1 MLKLNWY
8 DYSDAYILI
17 KRTISVPNIAA
28 ANGDANHTHINVKL
42 KNCAPFNRCVTVINK
57 TQVDTVKGIDVVM
70 PMYNLLKYSTY
81 YSKTSRI
88 LYQYYRDELAAGNA
102 GAIVDFTNRV
112 TTDSFKL
119 K

>member
-1 MLKLNWY
+1 
-8 DYSDAYILI
+8 
-17 KRTISVPNIAA
+17 
-28 ANGDANHTHINVKL
+28 
-42 KNCAPFNRCVTVINK
+42 
-57 TQVDTVKGIDVVM
+57 M

-88 LYQYYRDELAAGNA
+88 LYQYYRDELAAGNV
-102 GAIVDFTNRV
+102 GAIADFTNRV